1 MNSTNEA
8 NISDIIADDDIPT
21 LETPINTEDQHDLK
35 LEAMVS
41 HLAEDLQATLQ
52 QQVYAS
58 LVKTMHKVLHEEG
71 QRLTGKILEKLQE
84 QLPEII
90 EAACHKRDE

>member
-1 MNSTNEA
+1 MNSMPETD
-8 NISDIIADDDIPT
+8 ISSIIEEDDIPT
-21 LETPINTEDQHDLK
+21 LENPINTIDHHELK

-71 QRLTGKILEKLQE
+71 QRLTSKILEKLQE
-84 QLPEII
+84 QLPDII
-90 EAACHKRDE
+90 EAACHKNPK

>member
-1 MNSTNEA
+1 MNSMPETDVSSLTEA
-8 NISDIIADDDIPT
+8 DDIPT
-21 LETPINTEDQHDLK
+21 LENPINSNDHHDLK
-35 LEAMVS
+35 LETMVS

-84 QLPEII
+84 QLPDII
-90 EAACHKRDE
+90 EAACQKNTK

>member
-1 MNSTNEA
+1 MNSTPEA
-8 NISDIIADDDIPT
+8 KIHDITTDDDIPT
-21 LETPINTEDQHDLK
+21 LENPINPADHKDLK

-90 EAACHKRDE
+90 EAACHKNLK